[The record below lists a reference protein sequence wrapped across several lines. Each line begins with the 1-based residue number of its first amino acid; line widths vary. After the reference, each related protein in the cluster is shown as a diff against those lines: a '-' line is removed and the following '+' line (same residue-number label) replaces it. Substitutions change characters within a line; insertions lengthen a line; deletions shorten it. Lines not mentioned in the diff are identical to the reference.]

1 MSSKVRSMKTEKVDF
16 AGRYLTF
23 TLGEDTY
30 GLELMD
36 VIDIITMQNIT
47 TIPHVPPYVRGV
59 INLRGKIIPV
69 VDIRMKFG
77 LPCVDYDDRTCIIVV
92 KLDNVEAG
100 MIVDRVSEVVTFT
113 PDDLSLIP
121 NFDKYNSN
129 KYLSSIGRAGNN
141 LVLNLDCRKIFD
153 YIGD

>member
-47 TIPHVPPYVRGV
+47 TIPHVPPYVRV
-59 INLRGKIIPV
+59 
-69 VDIRMKFG
+69 
-77 LPCVDYDDRTCIIVV
+77 
-92 KLDNVEAG
+92 
-100 MIVDRVSEVVTFT
+100 
-113 PDDLSLIP
+113 LSTSGERLYP
-121 NFDKYNSN
+121 
-129 KYLSSIGRAGNN
+129 LS
-141 LVLNLDCRKIFD
+141 IFA
-153 YIGD
+153 